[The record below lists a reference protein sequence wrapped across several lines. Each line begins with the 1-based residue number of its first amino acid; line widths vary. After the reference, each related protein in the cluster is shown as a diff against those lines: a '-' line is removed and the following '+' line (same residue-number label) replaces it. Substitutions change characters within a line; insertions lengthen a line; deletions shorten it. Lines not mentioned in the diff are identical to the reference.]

1 MNVRTAAR
9 HDYGSYFTQHKEFD
23 VNRSAD
29 GRGRVAELRAAGIA
43 AFRDLG
49 LPIATRGNED
59 WRFTSVTPIANSA
72 FGHSSGA
79 SATRTLL
86 ETVKD
91 LVPWDETCTTL
102 VFVDGRLEYE
112 LAIPAGPDQPLVTNL
127 LSPGAASDGRI
138 DIELGRHA
146 SADSNGFLALNS
158 AFLDDGAVV
167 VAGQGARGVVHL
179 VFVSSDNSE
188 PQVTYPRSLVVA
200 GPNSELTLLE
210 SYVGIGEGG
219 YFTNSVTEVTLEE
232 GARVSHYRYLHESPE
247 AFHIGSTRVSQGR
260 DSTFGTT
267 SFSRG
272 CRVGRNDVLVRLLDE
287 GAECDLRGLYFTDGR
302 QHIDN
307 HINVDHISGHT
318 SSAQYYK
325 GILTDRSRAVFS
337 GTTRIQKDAQ
347 KSAATQADKNLIL
360 SEGARVNTKPS
371 LVIFADDVQA
381 THGATAG
388 AIPDEQV
395 YYMLSR
401 GLDLEEVTSFLIR
414 GFANEIIDGI
424 GLDPFRDYLESY
436 FETSVPRYR
445 FEGFGKARAFGGPA
459 QRVA

>member
-1 MNVRTAAR
+1 MTVRTVSKQSYA
-9 HDYGSYFTQHKEFD
+9 SYFTQHEEFE
-23 VNRSAD
+23 VSRPAG
-29 GRGRVAELRAAGIA
+29 GRRRVAELRAAGIA

-49 LPIATRGNED
+49 LPTATRGNED
-59 WRFTSVTPIANSA
+59 WRFTSVAPIANST
-72 FGHSSGA
+72 FGHSSGV
-79 SATRTLL
+79 SGPRTRL
-86 ETVKD
+86 ETIKD
-91 LVPWDETCTTL
+91 LVPWDDAWTTL

-112 LAIPAGPDQPLVTNL
+112 LANPAGPDGLVVTHL
-127 LSPGAASDGRI
+127 LSPEAASDSRVET
-138 DIELGRHA
+138 ELGRHA
-146 SADSNGFLALNS
+146 PPDSSGFLAVNS

-167 VAGQGARGVVHL
+167 LAERGAHGVVHL
-179 VFVSSDNSE
+179 VFVASDNSE

-200 GPNSELTLLE
+200 GPNSDLTLLE
-210 SYVGIGEGG
+210 SYVGVGEGV
-219 YFTNSVTEVTLEE
+219 YFTDSVTEVALEQ
-232 GARVSHYRYLHESPE
+232 GARISHYRYLHESPG

-272 CRVGRNDVLVRLLDE
+272 CRVGRNDILVRLLEE

-302 QHIDN
+302 QHVDN
-307 HINVDHISGHT
+307 HINVDHIRGHT
-318 SSAQYYK
+318 ASAQYFK

-347 KSAATQADKNLIL
+347 KSAATQADKNLLL

-381 THGATAG
+381 AHGATAG
-388 AIPDEQV
+388 AIPEEQV
-395 YYMLSR
+395 FYMLSR
-401 GLDLEEVTSFLIR
+401 GLDLEDATTFLIK

-424 GLDPFRDYLESY
+424 GLNSFRDYLESY

-445 FEGFGKARAFGGPA
+445 FEGFGKASAFGGPA

>member
-9 HDYGSYFTQHKEFD
+9 HDYGSYFTQHEEFD
-23 VNRSAD
+23 VSRSAG
-29 GRGRVAELRAAGIA
+29 GRDRVAELRAAGIA

-49 LPIATRGNED
+49 LPTATRGNED
-59 WRFTSVTPIANSA
+59 WRFSSVTPIANSA

-79 SATRTLL
+79 AATRTSL
-86 ETVKD
+86 ETVKE
-91 LVPWDETCTTL
+91 LVPWDETWTTL
-102 VFVDGRLEYE
+102 VFVDGRLEHE
-112 LAIPAGPDQPLVTNL
+112 LAIPAGPDQPVVTNL
-127 LSPGAASDGRI
+127 LSHGAASDGRV
-138 DIELGRHA
+138 DVELGRHA
-146 SADSNGFLALNS
+146 SPDSNGFLALNS

-167 VAGQGARGVVHL
+167 LAGQGARGVVHL
-179 VFVSSDNSE
+179 VFASSDNSE

-210 SYVGIGEGG
+210 SYVGISEGG
-219 YFTNSVTEVTLEE
+219 YFTNSVTEITLKE
-232 GARVSHYRYLHESPE
+232 GARVSHYRYLHESPG

-272 CRVGRNDVLVRLLDE
+272 CRVGRNDVLVRLLEE

-302 QHIDN
+302 QHVDN

-318 SSAQYYK
+318 SSAQYFK

-337 GTTRIQKDAQ
+337 GTTRIQKNAQ

-401 GLDLEEVTSFLIR
+401 GLDLEEVTSFLIK

>member
-1 MNVRTAAR
+1 MTARTAPGHNYDA
-9 HDYGSYFTQHKEFD
+9 YFSQHEEFD
-23 VNRSAD
+23 VSRPAGGS
-29 GRGRVAELRAAGIA
+29 GRVAQLRAAGIA
-43 AFRDLG
+43 AFQDLG
-49 LPIATRGNED
+49 LPTATRGNED
-59 WRFTSVTPIANSA
+59 WRFTSVAPLANST
-72 FGHSSGA
+72 FGYSSGA
-79 SATRTLL
+79 VATPASL

-91 LVPWDETCTTL
+91 LVPWDDAWTTL
-102 VFVDGRLEYE
+102 VFVDGRLEFK
-112 LAIPAGPDQPLVTNL
+112 LDNAAGPDQPLVANL
-127 LSPGAASDGRI
+127 LSPEAATDGRVET
-138 DIELGRHA
+138 ELGRHA
-146 SADSNGFLALNS
+146 APDSNGFLALNS

-167 VAGQGARGVVHL
+167 LAGREARGVVHL
-179 VFVSSDNSE
+179 VFVASDSSE
-188 PQVTYPRSLVVA
+188 PQVAYPRSLVVA

-210 SYVGIGEGG
+210 SYVGIGESV
-219 YFTNSVTEVTLEE
+219 YFTDSVTELALEE
-232 GARVSHYRYLHESPE
+232 GARVSHYRYLHESPG

-318 SSAQYYK
+318 SSAQYFK

-401 GLDLEEVTSFLIR
+401 GLDLEEATSFLIK